1 MAAHLRCNIQRS
13 AKFVEEV
20 LSIWAEVAGAKVNDL
35 HDGIAFTA
43 GEEDVLRFEVSVD
56 EAFAMHEGKELHQA
70 AHQLCCFLLTVVLLC
85 STQNK

>member
-43 GEEDVLRFEVSVD
+43 GEEDVLRFEVPVD
-56 EAFAMHEGKELHQA
+56 
-70 AHQLCCFLLTVVLLC
+70 
-85 STQNK
+85 